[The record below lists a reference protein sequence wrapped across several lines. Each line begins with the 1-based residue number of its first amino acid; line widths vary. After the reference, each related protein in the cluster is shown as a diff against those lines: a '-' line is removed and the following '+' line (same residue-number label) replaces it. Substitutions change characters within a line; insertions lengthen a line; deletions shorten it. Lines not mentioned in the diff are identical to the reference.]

1 MVASLENTHVL
12 FICTFQVTL
21 TYIFFVSWR
30 HSGSTFVLYKWRPYL
45 VSFLGCV
52 SRNPY
57 TLQLMATLRKYILI
71 CRSKITLAS
80 LRKYVCT
87 FWVMPRIWWWSP
99 GELKITRRCFQIYR
113 KSFEN
118 RPLGPPCAPYWSHF
132 GASWE
137 ASWGHAPKRLDF
149 RGSRDGPGSPT
160 LPTWLQLGGPRP
172 SKIDAKTRKTR
183 YKRITRFW
191 HRFFHRL
198 DLILE
203 GFLNDFL
210 KEKHMSFVKTCI

>member
-12 FICTFQVTL
+12 SICTFQVTL

-118 RPLGPPCAPYWSHF
+118 RPLGLPWDLCWTHF

-137 ASWGHAPKRLDF
+137 ASWAHAPKRLDF
-149 RGSRDGPGSPT
+149 RGSRDGPGSPKC
-160 LPTWLQLGGPRP
+160 PTWLQLGSPRP
-172 SKIDAKTRKTR
+172 SKIEARTPKNRCWKTSS
-183 YKRITRFW
+183 FQ
-191 HRFFHRL
+191 HRFLKGSNVVFK
-198 DLILE
+198 
-203 GFLNDFL
+203 GFW
-210 KEKHMSFVKTCI
+210 